1 MPKSEGHVYHI
12 GETEVVSDK
21 FSKRDFVI
29 EVADENPQTGEMYT
43 HFEAFQLTNKN
54 TSIADGFKIG
64 DEVSVWF
71 GIRSNKLEK
80 DGITKFFTNLTA
92 GRVELIKC
100 VPNNRA
106 SNATQQQV
114 PQHQNPGF
122 NNTKNVMND
131 SDLPF

>member
-12 GETEVVSDK
+12 GETEIVSDK

-92 GRVELIKC
+92 GRVELINS

-106 SNATQQQV
+106 SQPVQQPSPQQQNTGLQNNQNV
-114 PQHQNPGF
+114 P
-122 NNTKNVMND
+122 D
-131 SDLPF
+131 DLPF

>member
-54 TSIADGFKIG
+54 TGIADGFKIG

-71 GIRSNKLEK
+71 GIRSNKIEK
-80 DGITKFFTNLTA
+80 DGATKFFTNLTA
-92 GRVELIKC
+92 GRVELINS
-100 VPNNRA
+100 VPNIRA
-106 SNATQQQV
+106 SQPVQQPS
-114 PQHQNPGF
+114 PQQQNPGF
-122 NNTKNVMND
+122 QNNQNVPD
-131 SDLPF
+131 DLPF